1 MGISLNPA
9 TLLSGQ
15 GIDVSSLVQQI
26 INAQSGPVTEW
37 QNEASNLATQAGLV
51 EGFNNNLT
59 NLASAVSVLADP
71 AGPLSALAATSSN
84 TSVLTATAQS
94 SAVAGT
100 HQIGITNLATTSS
113 AYTAPVASNTT
124 LTAGSFTLQIGSAR
138 PATVTVTAGET
149 LSQLASSIQNGTYG
163 VTANV
168 VQEAGGNSIL
178 ALVSNTTGSAG
189 SITVGGGAAA
199 VGLNFTQVA
208 GQDAALNVDGVPVT
222 SSTNTVTGVIPGV
235 TLNLLA
241 PTGSNPVQVSV
252 GADTTQ
258 TINAVNNFIS
268 AYNTIIGDINQQYQ
282 VNAATNTEGPLG
294 SDISVRSLQSN
305 LLASASY
312 ALPGAGGNT
321 IVNSGVVNL
330 ATLGITTNQDGTLT
344 LNSPSD
350 TADPNLNTLLAT
362 NPAAVQNFFQNSSQT
377 GFANNF
383 NTELTNLTDP
393 VSGILNVDLNQIN
406 AQQQSLTSDIN
417 TFEANLTSQQQQ
429 LTTEFSAVNAQ
440 LQSYP
445 LLLQEITEVLGSAG
459 TTLSSTTG
467 ETQTS
472 GPTLTSGL

>member
-26 INAQSGPVTEW
+26 INEQSGPVTEW
-37 QNEASNLATQAGLV
+37 QTEASTLATQAGLV

-59 NLASAVSVLADP
+59 TLASAVSALADP
-71 AGPLSALAATSSN
+71 VGPLSALAATSSN
-84 TSVLTATAQS
+84 SSVLTATAQS

-100 HQIGITNLATTSS
+100 HQISVTNLATTSS
-113 AYTAPVASNTT
+113 AYTAPLASNTP
-124 LTAGSFTLQIGSAR
+124 LAAGSFTLQIGSAQA
-138 PATVTVTAGET
+138 ATVNVTAGET
-149 LSQLASSIQNGTYG
+149 LAQLASSIQSGNYG
-163 VTANV
+163 VSANV
-168 VQEAGGNSIL
+168 VQDANGDSIL
-178 ALVSNTTGSAG
+178 SLVSNTTGEAG
-189 SITVGGGAAA
+189 SITVGGGAVG

-258 TINAVNNFIS
+258 TVNAVNNFIS

-282 VNAATNTEGPLG
+282 VDAATNTEGPLG
-294 SDISVRSLQSN
+294 SDVSLRSLQSS
-305 LLASASY
+305 LLADASY
-312 ALPGAGGNT
+312 ALPGAAGDT
-321 IVNSGVVNL
+321 TVNSGVVNL

-344 LNSPSD
+344 LNSASD
-350 TADPNLNTLLAT
+350 TTDPNLNTLLST

-383 NTELTNLTDP
+383 NTDLTNLTDP
-393 VSGILNVDLNQIN
+393 VSGILNVDLSQIN
-406 AQQQSLTSDIN
+406 AQQQSLTDDIN
-417 TFEANLTSQQQQ
+417 TFEANLTSEQQQ
-429 LTTEFSAVNAQ
+429 LTTEFSSVNAQ

-445 LLLQEITEVLGSAG
+445 LLLQEITEVLGSAD
-459 TTLSSTTG
+459 TTVSSSG
-467 ETQTS
+467 ESQPS
-472 GPTLTSGL
+472 GPILTSGL